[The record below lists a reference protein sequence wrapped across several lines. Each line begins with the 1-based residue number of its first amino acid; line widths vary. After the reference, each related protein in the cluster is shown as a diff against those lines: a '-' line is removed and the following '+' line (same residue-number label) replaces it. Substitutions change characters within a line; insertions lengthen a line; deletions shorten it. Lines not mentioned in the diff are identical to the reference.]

1 MIKVLIFVAIIAST
15 VVSPGCSSF
24 TKKDWHISDL
34 PTLKIPWVHKVDVQQ
49 GNDVTQEQVNN
60 LRPGMSRNQV
70 RFALGTPLILDPFH
84 QERWDYIYTLT
95 LGGSEM
101 TERRVS
107 LYFEEDRLARIEG
120 DLRPMFAEE
129 ARELAEQNR
138 ERTLVIPPDEPRAG
152 KRSSYLDRIMKTIG
166 IEDEE

>member
-1 MIKVLIFVAIIAST
+1 MRKVLIFVAIIAST
-15 VVSPGCSSF
+15 VSSGCSSF

-34 PTLKIPWVHKVDVQQ
+34 PTLKIPGVYKVDVQQ

-95 LGGSEM
+95 PGGGEM
-101 TERRVS
+101 IERRVS
-107 LYFEEDRLARIEG
+107 LYFKEDRLTRIEG
-120 DLRPMFAEE
+120 DLRPMFAEQ
-129 ARELAEQNR
+129 AKALAEQNR

-166 IEDEE
+166 IEAEE